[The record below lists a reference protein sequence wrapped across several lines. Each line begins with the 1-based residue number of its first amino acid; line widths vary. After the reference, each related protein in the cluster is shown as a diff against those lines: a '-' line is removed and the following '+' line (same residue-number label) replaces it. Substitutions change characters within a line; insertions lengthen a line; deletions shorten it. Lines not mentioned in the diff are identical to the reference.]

1 MKKIYLLGGALA
13 LLVTAWVVDA
23 PKLLERAAP
32 DNPKTSLTLPPREV
46 PEFQLTSHRGEEI
59 KLVDLRGKVWVAN
72 FIFSSCPGPCK
83 DLTRRLRQIDEA
95 LGTRADVRIVSF
107 SIDPKTDT
115 PQTLAKYAGE
125 YGASERWLFLTGP
138 RALTTKLANEGF
150 LLALTNDP
158 EDFTHSD
165 KIVVVDREG
174 RARFWIDS
182 HAKDAVAQT
191 VKAVEAL
198 S

>member
-95 LGTRADVRIVSF
+95 LGTRADVHR
-107 SIDPKTDT
+107 
-115 PQTLAKYAGE
+115 QLLHR
-125 YGASERWLFLTGP
+125 SE
-138 RALTTKLANEGF
+138 
-150 LLALTNDP
+150 
-158 EDFTHSD
+158 
-165 KIVVVDREG
+165 DRHTADSCEVRG
-174 RARFWIDS
+174 RVRS
-182 HAKDAVAQT
+182 
-191 VKAVEAL
+191 E
-198 S
+198 